1 MMPVSISP
9 DYPFGDDHPQEEC
22 GVVGIFAPNE
32 DVARMT
38 YFGLYA
44 LQHRGQ
50 EAAGIAVADG
60 QTMALHKGVGLV
72 SQVFTPSIMA
82 ELKGDYAIGHTRYST
97 TGSSSARNA
106 QPFMIETIHGPLA
119 LAHNGNLVNSAELRE
134 ELMRQGVGF
143 SSSSDTEVMTLMLAR
158 NSEGTWE
165 ERIRRAMAKWRG
177 AYSLVILTRD
187 CVYAVRDPWGFRPL
201 CIGLLPSGGH
211 AVASE
216 TGALR
221 TLGCEAIRDVKP
233 GEIVSLSNNAL
244 RVMQALP
251 SVTPSAMCVF
261 EHIYF
266 ARPDQVWD
274 GINVH
279 HVRQRLGEE
288 LAREVLNGF
297 VTDERMDRRMGTD
310 ESQRIETDA
319 RMGPTDE
326 GTDARMGSTDEGM
339 DARMGSTDEGTD
351 EGTRSM
357 DGGADKR
364 MMGNGFADVV
374 IPVPDSSIPAA
385 IGFSRV
391 SGIPYNDGF
400 VKNRYVGR
408 TFIEPTDS
416 LRKRGVALKFN
427 VINENVLGKRVMM
440 IDDSIVRGNTTGP
453 LIKLLLNAGAREVH
467 VAITCPPIAHP
478 CFMGVDMG
486 RHENL
491 IAYKRTVDEI
501 REYVGADSLHYLSLD
516 GMMKAIGRTDGFC
529 QACFTGN
536 YAIEVDMETVKTGFE
551 RSLR

>member
-1 MMPVSISP
+1 MFDSQFHPG
-9 DYPFGDDHPQEEC
+9 FEDDHPHEEC
-22 GVVGIFAPNE
+22 GVIGVFAPNE

-38 YFGLYA
+38 FFGLYA

-60 QTMALHKGVGLV
+60 QTISMHKGLGLV
-72 SQVFTPSIMA
+72 SQVFTPNTMA

-97 TGSSSARNA
+97 TGSSLLRNA
-106 QPFMIETIHGPLA
+106 QPFMLETIHGPLA
-119 LAHNGNLVNSAELRE
+119 LAHNGNLVNSAELRNG
-134 ELMRQGVGF
+134 LMQQGIGF

-158 NSEGTWE
+158 NGGATWE
-165 ERIRRAMAKWRG
+165 ERIKTAMKKWVG

-216 TGALR
+216 TGALQ

-233 GEIVSLSNNAL
+233 GEVVSLSNSAL
-244 RVMQALP
+244 KVMQALP
-251 SVTPSAMCVF
+251 SIEPSAMCVF

-266 ARPDQVWD
+266 ARPDQTWD

-279 HVRQRLGEE
+279 HVRQKLGEE
-288 LAREVLNGF
+288 LAREI
-297 VTDERMDRRMGTD
+297 
-310 ESQRIETDA
+310 SI
-319 RMGPTDE
+319 
-326 GTDARMGSTDEGM
+326 
-339 DARMGSTDEGTD
+339 
-351 EGTRSM
+351 
-357 DGGADKR
+357 K
-364 MMGNGFADVV
+364 MGNTFADVV

-385 IGFSRV
+385 IGFSHV

-400 VKNRYVGR
+400 IKNRYVGR

-427 VINENVLGKRVMM
+427 VIRENVLDKRVVM
-440 IDDSIVRGNTTGP
+440 IDDSIVRGNTMGP
-453 LIKLLLNAGAREVH
+453 LIKLLRNAGAKEVH

-486 RHENL
+486 RHEDL
-491 IAYKRTVDEI
+491 IAHKRTVDEI
-501 REYVGADSLHYLSLD
+501 CDHVGADSLYYLSVE
-516 GMMKAIGRTDGFC
+516 GMMRAVQRTDGFC
-529 QACFTGN
+529 QACFTGE
-536 YAIEVDMETVKTGFE
+536 YPITVDLSNVKTGFE
-551 RSLR
+551 RGTK

>member
-1 MMPVSISP
+1 MFDSQIH
-9 DYPFGDDHPQEEC
+9 FGLEHDHPHEEC
-22 GVVGIFAPNE
+22 GVIGVFAPNE

-38 YFGLYA
+38 FFGLYA

-60 QTMALHKGVGLV
+60 QTISMHKGVGLV
-72 SQVFTPSIMA
+72 SQVFTANTMA

-97 TGSSSARNA
+97 TGSSLLRNA

-119 LAHNGNLVNSAELRE
+119 LAHNGNLVNSIELRNA
-134 ELMRQGVGF
+134 LMQHGVGF
-143 SSSSDTEVMTLMLAR
+143 SSSSDTEVMTMMLAR
-158 NSEGTWE
+158 NGGATWE
-165 ERIRRAMAKWRG
+165 ERIRTAMKKWVG

-216 TGALR
+216 TGALQ

-233 GEIVSLSNNAL
+233 GEVVSLSNNAL
-244 RVMQALP
+244 KVMQAIP
-251 SVTPSAMCVF
+251 AVEPSAMCVF

-266 ARPDQVWD
+266 ARPDQTWD

-288 LAREVLNGF
+288 LAREIAN
-297 VTDERMDRRMGTD
+297 
-310 ESQRIETDA
+310 
-319 RMGPTDE
+319 
-326 GTDARMGSTDEGM
+326 
-339 DARMGSTDEGTD
+339 
-351 EGTRSM
+351 
-357 DGGADKR
+357 K
-364 MMGNGFADVV
+364 MGNDVGDVV

-385 IGFSRV
+385 IGFSHV

-400 VKNRYVGR
+400 IKNRYVGR

-427 VINENVLGKRVMM
+427 VIRENVLDKRVIM
-440 IDDSIVRGNTTGP
+440 IDDSIVRGNTMGP
-453 LIKLLLNAGAREVH
+453 LIKLLRNAGAKEVH

-486 RHENL
+486 RHEDL
-491 IAYKRTVDEI
+491 IAHKRTVDQI
-501 REYVGADSLHYLSLD
+501 CDHVGADSLYYLSVE
-516 GMMKAIGRTDGFC
+516 GMMRAVQREDGFC
-529 QACFTGN
+529 QACFTGQ
-536 YAIEVDMETVKTGFE
+536 YPIAVDLSNVKTGFE
-551 RSLR
+551 RGTK